1 MDEREAI
8 ARLQKARSMS
18 LIWLAVEK
26 PPAQR
31 DHADHDQQEHH
42 RHRAADSRAPTATT
56 ETDHAL
62 RIFAPPSG
70 FGKRFQP
77 GWRSSSCFAYAVWR
91 SIHNGRTHR

>member
-8 ARLQKARSMS
+8 ARLRKAGSMS

-42 RHRAADSRAPTATT
+42 RHRAADSRAPTSTA

-62 RIFAPPSG
+62 RIFAPPSR
-70 FGKRFQP
+70 FGKRFQAWVAVQFLLRLP
-77 GWRSSSCFAYAVWR
+77 VWR
-91 SIHNGRTHR
+91 SIRNGRTH